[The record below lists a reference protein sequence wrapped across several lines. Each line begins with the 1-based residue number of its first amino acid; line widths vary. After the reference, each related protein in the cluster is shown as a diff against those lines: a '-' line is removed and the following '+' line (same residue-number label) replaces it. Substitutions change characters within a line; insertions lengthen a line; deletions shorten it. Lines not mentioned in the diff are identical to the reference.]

1 MWQQLGPWALA
12 AAMVAGLWLSL
23 QRGWLYTRRS
33 YLDLL
38 SSLNDRIKDKD
49 ARIADLKESNALLR
63 DTVKER
69 EQQVATLL
77 GGRRA
82 ES

>member
-1 MWQQLGPWALA
+1 MWQEFGPWALA

-33 YLDLL
+33 YLDLE
-38 SSLNDRIKDKD
+38 SLMKDRIRDKD
-49 ARIADLKESNALLR
+49 ERIADLKESNALLR

-69 EQQVATLL
+69 EQQVAIMFS
-77 GGRRA
+77 GRKA

>member
-1 MWQQLGPWALA
+1 MWQELGPWAVA

-33 YLDLL
+33 YQDLRAVMQERI
-38 SSLNDRIKDKD
+38 NDKKEQ
-49 ARIADLKESNALLR
+49 IADLKESNALLR

-69 EQQVATLL
+69 EQQVATMMS
-77 GGRRA
+77 GRKA
-82 ES
+82 DP